1 MISPDFAIA
10 SDSSDE
16 EPVIERTNVAV
27 DGLKLTIPG
36 EQLRTMLQQRVDDHR
51 ERAASWRREQAR
63 TPDQQTEDELLLP
76 DHFCANEAERHD
88 WRANVLTFIRDHVDA
103 AAVYRLGEADLAFAE
118 LLPEKQ
124 SWLEQE
130 EYEERTSVGFNLER
144 LTKSSVD

>member
-1 MISPDFAIA
+1 SSSVWTFTA
-10 SDSSDE
+10 SAQSRGDAS
-16 EPVIERTNVAV
+16 R
-27 DGLKLTIPG
+27 
-36 EQLRTMLQQRVDDHR
+36 
-51 ERAASWRREQAR
+51 RA
-63 TPDQQTEDELLLP
+63 PDQQTEDEPLLP
-76 DHFCANEAERHD
+76 DHICANEAERHD
-88 WRANVLTFIRDHVDA
+88 WRADVLTFIRDHVDA

>member
-1 MISPDFAIA
+1 SAVRCQSRGRLKTRSDLENERQHYRDRVTHLELLRDNIVAGEIYALNRTDLRLSELISPDFAIA

-63 TPDQQTEDELLLP
+63 AGP
-76 DHFCANEAERHD
+76 A
-88 WRANVLTFIRDHVDA
+88 
-103 AAVYRLGEADLAFAE
+103 
-118 LLPEKQ
+118 
-124 SWLEQE
+124 
-130 EYEERTSVGFNLER
+130 
-144 LTKSSVD
+144 